1 MKRAL
6 ILGLA
11 LLAGLIGWWPLRLA
25 LPPGLVAAQV
35 DGRLWQGRISD
46 TRLGGVALGDVELGL
61 AGAELLRGRLAWR
74 LQGTRVAG
82 LAWRSFSGVG
92 ADQLDARLD
101 LAGAS
106 PLPLGEA
113 SISGLSI
120 AMAGGR
126 CTAAQGSVVLATA
139 VPGGPLQGALACR
152 DGTLLLPLVSA
163 DGRNKLDF
171 SLQDGRWRAQVAL
184 GGIAADQRAAYQAAG
199 FALADGALTRTLEG
213 TW

>member
-6 ILGLA
+6 ILALA
-11 LLAGLIGWWPLRLA
+11 LIAGLILWWPLRLA
-25 LPPGLVAAQV
+25 LPAGLVAAEV

-46 TRLGGVALGDVELGL
+46 AKAGGVALGDVDLAL
-61 AGAELLRGRLAWR
+61 AGAELLHGRLAWR
-74 LQGTRVAG
+74 LQGPRVAG
-82 LAWRSFSGVG
+82 LAWRSLASMGVDG
-92 ADQLDARLD
+92 LDARLD

-113 SISGLSI
+113 SLSGVQL

-126 CTAAQGSVVLATA
+126 CTMAQGSVVLATA

-171 SLQDGRWRAQVAL
+171 SLRDGRWRAQVAL
-184 GGIAADQRAAYQAAG
+184 GAIAAEQRAAWQAAG

>member
-6 ILGLA
+6 ILALA
-11 LLAGLIGWWPLRLA
+11 LIAGLIGWWPLRLA
-25 LPPGLVAAQV
+25 LPPGLAAAQV

-46 TRLGGVALGDVELGL
+46 ARLGGVALGDVELGL

-74 LQGTRVAG
+74 LQGTRVTG

-113 SISGLSI
+113 SISGLNI
-120 AMAGGR
+120 VMADGR
-126 CTAAQGSVVLATA
+126 CSAAQGSVVVATA

-152 DGTLLLPLVSA
+152 DGALVLPLVSA
-163 DGRNKLDF
+163 DGRNRLDV
-171 SLQDGRWRAQVAL
+171 SLKDGRWRAVVSL
-184 GGIAADQRAAYQAAG
+184 GGIAADQRAAWAATG
-199 FALADGALTRTLEG
+199 FALSGSTLTRTLEG